1 MLKKNI
7 FVFLVFFLC
16 APIFSFAEEATAG
29 ATKTTV
35 SRIGKANTADTYAY
49 SSSYSIGQYFVSPET
64 FYARSSY
71 VTNFSGIPS
80 NATVTSVT
88 VNYTVSDYN
97 SSTYKFTITD
107 LANINGGAKDQWDK
121 IGGGTVLKNEIT
133 YYNGSFVSDALKTK
147 IQGLIT
153 TSTSFNI
160 ILGAFSES
168 ELTAGSYANVNIEI
182 KVVYTTPPQPITLT
196 VRNDL
201 DGNNGGEIGV
211 GVNQNASRVSSP
223 LTFVV
228 FANDIINLSAYD
240 DNPIL
245 FNYNWVFNDTEAP
258 SKKSGWEKF
267 GGSST
272 QWSPQT
278 AITSYTTNSQDN
290 NAILLAYLRK
300 KCDVTVSSG
309 YYPIYIN
316 GTAYYSSTTISV
328 VEGNQFNASLQCDP
342 IYSQNGQMQFFSHWN
357 INGSQLYPNVLI
369 NAHSSVNPVYVNRP
383 VYNGYKQVFYGQ
395 TVSQPIEVY
404 WTENPN
410 TQITEYEIWRR
421 VKTNGVLGP
430 ENKIAVVGRGVQ
442 LFTDYAYA
450 LTDGYSDKL
459 ILYDVREHNTVTG
472 GYSSPSYEAV
482 YGTSNLE
489 KSSDKEQL
497 VSNVVPTNY
506 SISNYPNPFNPTTT
520 INYQLPKDGLV
531 TIKVYD
537 IIGKEVATLVNGHKS
552 AGYYKVDFNASKLT
566 SGVYIATIQ
575 ASNFN
580 KSIKLLLTK

>member
-1 MLKKNI
+1 M
-7 FVFLVFFLC
+7 
-16 APIFSFAEEATAG
+16 
-29 ATKTTV
+29 
-35 SRIGKANTADTYAY
+35 
-49 SSSYSIGQYFVSPET
+49 
-64 FYARSSY
+64 
-71 VTNFSGIPS
+71 
-80 NATVTSVT
+80 T
-88 VNYTVSDYN
+88 VNYSVSDYS

-107 LANINGGAKDQWDK
+107 LANINGGPEDKWGK
-121 IGGGTVLKNEIT
+121 IGDGTVLKNEIT
-133 YYNGSFVSDALKTK
+133 YSNGSFVSDALKSK
-147 IQGLIT
+147 IQGLINAN
-153 TSTSFNI
+153 SSFNI

-168 ELTAGSYANVNIEI
+168 ELTAGSYANVDLEI
-182 KVVYTTPPQPITLT
+182 KVIYTTPPQPITLT

-211 GVNQNASRVSSP
+211 GVNANASRVSSP
-223 LTFVV
+223 FMFVA
-228 FANDIINLSAYD
+228 FANNIINLSAYD
-240 DNPIL
+240 DNPML
-245 FNYNWVFNDTEAP
+245 YNYNWVFNDTEAP

-278 AITSYTTNSQDN
+278 ATTSYTTNSQDN
-290 NAILLAYLRK
+290 NAILVAYLRK
-300 KCDVTVSSG
+300 KCDVTVSSSN
-309 YYPIYIN
+309 YPIYIN
-316 GTAYYSSTTISV
+316 GSAYYYSTALSI

-342 IYSQNGQMQFFSHWN
+342 IFSQNGQMQFFSHWT
-357 INGSQLYPNVLI
+357 INGTPLYPNVLI

-383 VYNGYKQVFYGQ
+383 VYNGFKQVFYGQ
-395 TVSQPIEVY
+395 TVGQPIEIY

-421 VKTNGVLGP
+421 VKSNGVLGP
-430 ENKIAVVGRGVQ
+430 ETKIATVGRGVQ
-442 LFTDYAYA
+442 LHTDYAYA
-450 LTDGYSDKL
+450 LTDGYTDKL

-489 KSSDKEQL
+489 KISDKMP
-497 VSNVVPTNY
+497 VASNEVPTNY

-520 INYQLPKDGLV
+520 INYQLPKDGMV

-552 AGYYKVDFNASKLT
+552 AGYYKIDFDASKLT
-566 SGVYIATIQ
+566 SGVYIAAIQ
-575 ASNFN
+575 ASSFN